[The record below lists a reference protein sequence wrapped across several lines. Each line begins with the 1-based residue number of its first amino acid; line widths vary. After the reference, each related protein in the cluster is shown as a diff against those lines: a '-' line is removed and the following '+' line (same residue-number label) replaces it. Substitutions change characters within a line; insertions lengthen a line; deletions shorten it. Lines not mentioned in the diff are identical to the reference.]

1 MDILISNADSRPI
14 YEQIYAQ
21 IKDGIVAGDLKEGE
35 LLPSIRTLAKD
46 LHVSVITTKR
56 AYSDLE
62 TEGFIETVQG
72 KGCFVATGNHEMLR
86 EEQLKHVEGL
96 LDQAVKQA
104 SELGVSRAELHEML
118 DLVAGEE
125 FE

>member
-1 MDILISNADSRPI
+1 M
-14 YEQIYAQ
+14 
-21 IKDGIVAGDLKEGE
+21 
-35 LLPSIRTLAKD
+35 
-46 LHVSVITTKR
+46 SVITSKR

-96 LDQAVKQA
+96 LDQVVKQA
-104 SELGVSRAELHEML
+104 SELGVSHAELHEML